1 MRNSTKIIDITGQK
15 FNKLTVI
22 GIASRNPL
30 YWRCKCECG
39 NEINVRTSNLKRGLV
54 KSCGCIHHRGNPIHN
69 YSNTRLYRIRAKMIR
84 RCFVKEDPAYPNYGG
99 RGISMCADWKNSV
112 SSFVEWALANGYSD
126 SLTIDRIDND
136 GDYTPENCRWVDSKT
151 QSNNRRSNINIT
163 IGGETKTLN
172 EWCEQTGVPSKRAY
186 ARVKAG
192 WDLAEAVTIT
202 GDARRIKRNRDE
214 PT

>member
-1 MRNSTKIIDITGQK
+1 
-15 FNKLTVI
+15 
-22 GIASRNPL
+22 
-30 YWRCKCECG
+30 
-39 NEINVRTSNLKRGLV
+39 
-54 KSCGCIHHRGNPIHN
+54 
-69 YSNTRLYRIRAKMIR
+69 
-84 RCFVKEDPAYPNYGG
+84 
-99 RGISMCADWKNSV
+99 MCADWKNSV
-112 SSFVEWALANGYSD
+112 SSFVEWALANGYGD